1 MPRELV
7 VEEEKVAVVVQMVE
21 PDLVLGLVVAPA
33 LVRVVLVAMGKPMLM
48 VMAGVRAKVLAP
60 MGLADKEP
68 ERVVGKEKV
77 RVA

>member
-1 MPRELV
+1 
-7 VEEEKVAVVVQMVE
+7 
-21 PDLVLGLVVAPA
+21 
-33 LVRVVLVAMGKPMLM
+33 MGKPMLM

>member
-21 PDLVLGLVVAPA
+21 PDLVPGLVVAPA

>member
-68 ERVVGKEKV
+68 ERVVEKEKV